1 MISLTP
7 LIAHLA
13 PKPASF
19 DGVWFRQVAG
29 AAEYA
34 QIETDNLPKPSCWVV
49 RAADKVSHAGE
60 RAENVTLGFDV
71 VITIENAR
79 VHVPGETDDALLQ
92 YRKAVKDL
100 LLGWEI
106 EPDVRPIVF
115 NGGRVLQYERQ
126 QIFWADSYSF
136 DAVITNYLPDPPPF
150 ESVVNTGETLL

>member
-7 LIAHLA
+7 LIAHLT
-13 PKPASF
+13 PKPADF
-19 DGVWFRQVAG
+19 DRLWFRQVAG

-34 QIETDNLPKPSCWVV
+34 QIELDNLPKPSCWVV

-71 VITIENAR
+71 VIAIENAR
-79 VHVPGETDDALLQ
+79 VHVPGETDDLLLQ
-92 YRKAVKDL
+92 YRQAVKSL

-106 EPDVRPIVF
+106 EQDVRPIMF
-115 NGGRVLQYERQ
+115 NGGRVIQYERQ

-136 DAVITNYLPDPPPF
+136 DAVITNYLPDPPPY
-150 ESVVNTGETLL
+150 ESLNYTGEQL